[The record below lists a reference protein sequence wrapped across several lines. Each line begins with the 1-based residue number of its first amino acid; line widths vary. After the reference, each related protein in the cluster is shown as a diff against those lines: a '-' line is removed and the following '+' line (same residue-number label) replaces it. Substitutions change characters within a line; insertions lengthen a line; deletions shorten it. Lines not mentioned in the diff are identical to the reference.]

1 MWTGVSLVYWNLCY
15 IETAIFDSIL
25 GAMCRSDGPL
35 LMRDDV
41 VTNLSAPHFL
51 SMALTS
57 FRSRR
62 LLLAVVFGGVRLER
76 KPGKPKLSSSSVVH
90 VYSSAR
96 AHLTH
101 AALTSIAISNRILSA
116 SLIPKSVSKW
126 YFDSWISLCHV
137 NISTNL
143 IQCFSWR
150 HYFLRRKK
158 KCKCSACIST
168 TANYM
173 HIYNGSRF
181 GAIGEKK
188 ANFSR

>member
-41 VTNLSAPHFL
+41 VTHLSAPHFL

-116 SLIPKSVSKW
+116 SLSPKSVSKW

-150 HYFLRRKK
+150 HEKK

-168 TANYM
+168 TANYV